1 MIVMLHVVT
10 DWSHEW
16 SAWTHIAPTAV
27 QSLQVPKFAPHYF
40 SMFFIEFCHRTCH
53 PSPRWRC
60 SAVSVWQ
67 IATEVLEGLH
77 EEGAEMR
84 PHPDQT
90 QHLGA
95 GRVSCRGCTSHQ
107 AISFAYQYAAVC
119 CSMLQYALPYFH
131 IFPLSFRGCGRVACA
146 SVSVRITSHYAVVC
160 RPMDALTT
168 NCKPNL
174 PKVPQVLWAND
185 TLMVSEKASIQPGHM
200 FFQTCYS
207 CWHCWI
213 GGLRRSLP
221 RAYQSHAPQRRA
233 INHNRG
239 SWEL

>member
-1 MIVMLHVVT
+1 MNHAVMIVMLHVVT

-119 CSMLQYALPYFH
+119 CSMLFRISIYFLCHSVDVDVLHVQVFPYVLH
-131 IFPLSFRGCGRVACA
+131 L
-146 SVSVRITSHYAVVC
+146 IT
-160 RPMDALTT
+160 
-168 NCKPNL
+168 
-174 PKVPQVLWAND
+174 Q
-185 TLMVSEKASIQPGHM
+185 
-200 FFQTCYS
+200 
-207 CWHCWI
+207 
-213 GGLRRSLP
+213 
-221 RAYQSHAPQRRA
+221 
-233 INHNRG
+233 
-239 SWEL
+239 